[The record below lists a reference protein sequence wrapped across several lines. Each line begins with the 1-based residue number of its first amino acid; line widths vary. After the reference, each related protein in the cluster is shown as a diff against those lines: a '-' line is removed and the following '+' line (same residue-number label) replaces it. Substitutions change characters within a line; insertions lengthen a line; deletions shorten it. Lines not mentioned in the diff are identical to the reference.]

1 MAKTLLIGLGNPILT
16 DDAIGW
22 HVVEQARDNFELGDV
37 DIQLACVGGLSLAEL
52 MIGYERVIIVDS
64 IITKR
69 HLPGTMY
76 RLSLASLPTCAL
88 PISDTLNSSSAH
100 DTNLITALEAL
111 RRFNAPVPD
120 NNAIEFVAVEALD
133 VWTFGEGCTPDV
145 AASIPTAAERVWA
158 LLQS

>member
-69 HLPGTMY
+69 HLPGTVY
-76 RLSLASLPTCAL
+76 HLSLSSLA
-88 PISDTLNSSSAH
+88 DTLNSSSAH
-100 DTNLITALEAL
+100 DTILITALEAL